1 MSSSGKTIAYV
12 VAVILILAA
21 LPICL
26 LSFLFIWGAFSP
38 SGQSGW
44 IGIGVFGLIV
54 GLVLIGAGVG
64 VIVWA
69 GQRAKAAAAA
79 ASVTLNVDLPGN
91 IKLESLKC
99 QSCGGT
105 LTADNIKM
113 VAGAPMVD
121 CPYCHSTY
129 QLTEEPKW

>member
-1 MSSSGKTIAYV
+1 MSPTGKTIAYV
-12 VAVILILAA
+12 VAVILILVA
-21 LPICL
+21 LPICFISF
-26 LSFLFIWGAFSP
+26 SFLFGAFSP
-38 SGQSGW
+38 QGSAGW
-44 IGIGVFGLIV
+44 IGIGIIGLLA
-54 GLVLIGAGVG
+54 GLALIGGGVG

-91 IKLESLKC
+91 VKLESLKC
-99 QSCGGT
+99 KSCGGT